1 MFSRICRLI
10 SQRSFLHTSSICN
23 TAQIIDGKFIANTI
37 LEELKVEVKE
47 WVGLGHRT
55 PTLTAILV
63 GNDSASA
70 TYVNNKMNAAAKVG
84 IKSNTIRM
92 KETVSELELLECINE
107 LNNSPS
113 VDAILVQLPLPEHM
127 VERAVCN
134 AVAPHKDVDGFNIV
148 NVGRFC
154 LDLRTLIPCTPLGVQ
169 ELIRRYKVET
179 FGKNAVV
186 CGRSKNVGMPIAM
199 LLHADGA
206 GETNAMDATTTI
218 CHRYTPRDKLTGYTR
233 SADIIVSAA
242 GVPNLITADM
252 VKPGACVIDVGITR
266 VKCGETGKTK
276 LVGDVDFEGVR
287 EVAGY
292 ITPVPGGVGPM
303 TVAMLMKNTI
313 MAAKHAVIYNVL
325 QPNAILHKKASQLK
339 P

>member
-1 MFSRICRLI
+1 MFSRICHMFLLPC
-10 SQRSFLHTSSICN
+10 SQRSYLHTSTKCN
-23 TAQIIDGKFIANTI
+23 KAQIIDGKFIANTI
-37 LEELKVEVKE
+37 LEELKDEVKA
-47 WVGLGHRT
+47 WVALGHRV

-63 GNDSASA
+63 GNDSASS
-70 TYVNNKMNAAAKVG
+70 TYVNNKMKSAAK
-84 IKSNTIRM
+84 
-92 KETVSELELLECINE
+92 
-107 LNNSPS
+107 
-113 VDAILVQLPLPEHM
+113 LPLPEHM

-154 LDLRTLIPCTPLGVQ
+154 LDLKTLIPCTPLGVQ

-206 GETNAMDATTTI
+206 G
-218 CHRYTPRDKLTGYTR
+218 
-233 SADIIVSAA
+233 VS
-242 GVPNLITADM
+242 
-252 VKPGACVIDVGITR
+252 
-266 VKCGETGKTK
+266 
-276 LVGDVDFEGVR
+276 

-313 MAAKHAVIYNVL
+313 LAAKHAVIYNVL

>member
-1 MFSRICRLI
+1 MFLLPC
-10 SQRSFLHTSSICN
+10 SQRSYLHTSTKCN
-23 TAQIIDGKFIANTI
+23 KAQIIDGKFIANTI
-37 LEELKVEVKE
+37 LEELKDEVKA
-47 WVGLGHRT
+47 WVALGHRV

-63 GNDSASA
+63 GNDSASS
-70 TYVNNKMNAAAKVG
+70 TYVNNKMKSAAKVG
-84 IKSNTIRM
+84 IKSNTIKM
-92 KETVSELELLECINE
+92 NESVTEMELLECINA
-107 LNNSPS
+107 LNNDEN

-154 LDLRTLIPCTPLGVQ
+154 LDLKTLIPCTPLGVQ

-218 CHRYTPRDKLTGYTR
+218 CHRYTPRDKLIGYTQA
-233 SADIIVSAA
+233 ADIIVSAA

-266 VKCGETGKTK
+266 IKCEQTGRTK
-276 LVGDVDFEGVR
+276 LVGDVDFEGVS

-313 MAAKHAVIYNVL
+313 LAAKHAVIYNVL